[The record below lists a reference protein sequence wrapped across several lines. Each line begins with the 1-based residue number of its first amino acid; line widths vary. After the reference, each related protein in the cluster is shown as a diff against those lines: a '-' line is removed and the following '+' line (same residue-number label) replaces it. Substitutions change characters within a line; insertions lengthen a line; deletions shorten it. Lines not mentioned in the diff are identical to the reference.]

1 MLLPGGEE
9 KGLLGGGG
17 CGLPLEG
24 TLRWWACV
32 LGGSLAPSL
41 RRRAR
46 GLGGCSG
53 QVLCLL
59 SCEASTEL
67 SGGWENAGKVRV
79 GSLGDMRAER
89 ERESEPRALHVP
101 QCCWTV
107 GPGPGGS
114 PLSSMTLRTGSVS
127 TGALGRCR
135 GTQHHAWE
143 EGESGEWGQVDASEN
158 YPEGK
163 LRISFFSWRAC
174 GLSYRSQV
182 NFRVSEWLILLKST
196 KV

>member
-1 MLLPGGEE
+1 M
-9 KGLLGGGG
+9 
-17 CGLPLEG
+17 
-24 TLRWWACV
+24 

-89 ERESEPRALHVP
+89 ERERERERVS
-101 QCCWTV
+101 
-107 GPGPGGS
+107 PGLCMSLSVAGRWDQGQGA
-114 PLSSMTLRTGSVS
+114 PLSP
-127 TGALGRCR
+127 A
-135 GTQHHAWE
+135 
-143 EGESGEWGQVDASEN
+143 
-158 YPEGK
+158 
-163 LRISFFSWRAC
+163 
-174 GLSYRSQV
+174 
-182 NFRVSEWLILLKST
+182 
-196 KV
+196 